1 MQSFIE
7 CNINILRK
15 YITAEHLKNK
25 LRLKF
30 GYSNSKGLLY
40 KIQNH
45 CSPKKKKT
53 TRTPVSILIH
63 PGAPNDSQ
71 NFDTVLKR
79 TQKKTSKQT
88 KRHFYTST
96 KTNSH
101 TKTIKYE
108 STYTKSFQ

>member
-45 CSPKKKKT
+45 CSPKKKKD
-53 TRTPVSILIH
+53 H
-63 PGAPNDSQ
+63 
-71 NFDTVLKR
+71 
-79 TQKKTSKQT
+79 
-88 KRHFYTST
+88 
-96 KTNSH
+96 
-101 TKTIKYE
+101 
-108 STYTKSFQ
+108 